1 MKSEAAEAWVQA
13 IRKLAQGDSLELDA
27 NIRPLPVE
35 LALEEHV
42 PGPWESV
49 LGPINVEVARI
60 KTQLFTELP
69 HRALLETLLRLGAA
83 TRLLPSTRSL
93 KDQKL
98 VALPE
103 HYACAR
109 LFCIAD
115 E

>member
-1 MKSEAAEAWVQA
+1 MQA

-49 LGPINVEVARI
+49 LLGPINVEVARL

-69 HRALLETLLRLGAA
+69 HRASLGSFIRLGSTA
-83 TRLLPSTRSL
+83 RNLPSTKSIE
-93 KDQKL
+93 DQKL
-98 VALPE
+98 VALPK
-103 HYACAR
+103 HHANTR
-109 LFCIAD
+109 LVRIAD
-115 E
+115 G